1 MNRLEPA
8 RKSLEDA
15 LRWNRDSPS
24 VYHFLG
30 LVSLAENQP
39 ISAKEYL
46 EKSTQANPD
55 NPLSW
60 FHLGQSYMRQ
70 KKWMDALKCFD
81 KSHRLDNQNSET
93 LYNLG
98 QVYKKMGEEQLSRF
112 YLIEF
117 KAQSDFEKHRDNLL
131 SRLQMQPTDLIL
143 TKELAALFEQ
153 NGRHDKAI
161 VVWKKA
167 HYYGDSTAMGEITR
181 IKRTM
186 SKP

>member
-1 MNRLEPA
+1 
-8 RKSLEDA
+8 
-15 LRWNRDSPS
+15 
-24 VYHFLG
+24 
-30 LVSLAENQP
+30 
-39 ISAKEYL
+39 
-46 EKSTQANPD
+46 
-55 NPLSW
+55 
-60 FHLGQSYMRQ
+60 MRQ
-70 KKWMDALKCFD
+70 KKWMDALKSFD

-112 YLIEF
+112 YRIEF

-161 VVWKKA
+161 VVWQKA
-167 HYYGDSTAMGEITR
+167 HYYGDNTAMGEITR